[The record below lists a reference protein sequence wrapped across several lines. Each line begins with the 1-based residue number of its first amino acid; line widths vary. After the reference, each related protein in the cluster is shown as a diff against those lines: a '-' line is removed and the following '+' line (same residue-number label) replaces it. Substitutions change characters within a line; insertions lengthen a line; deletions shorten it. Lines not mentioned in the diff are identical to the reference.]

1 VSFSSKTS
9 LVGGTAAHSSRSFV
23 SRDATDDEPK
33 RLEVNLVFT
42 DAQTTA
48 RALGAVESLARDLGA
63 CIRLRAPVVVPRQL
77 PLDESPVSVRF
88 VEGCLADLASRL
100 AHDGFESTAH
110 VYLCR
115 DQAEALLQVLSA
127 NSLLVV
133 GGKNRWWPTTRLGR
147 LVKVLRSNGHR
158 VVFIR
163 SNGCQSDG
171 Q

>member
-1 VSFSSKTS
+1 MNRFKTS
-9 LVGGTAAHSSRSFV
+9 LAGGMAAQPSPSLK
-23 SRDATDDEPK
+23 SRDETDHEPK

-48 RALGAVESLARDLGA
+48 DALVTVESLARDLGA

-100 AHDGFESTAH
+100 VHDGFESTAH

-115 DQAEALLQVLSA
+115 DPAEALLQVLSP

-133 GGKNRWWPTTRLGR
+133 GGKSRWWPTRLGY
-147 LVKVLRSNGHR
+147 LVKILRSKGHQ
-158 VVFIR
+158 VVFV
-163 SNGCQSDG
+163 SNNVCGSDR
-171 Q
+171 

>member
-1 VSFSSKTS
+1 VNLNSKTIP
-9 LVGGTAAHSSRSFV
+9 VGAMAAQSSPWLASRAATAH
-23 SRDATDDEPK
+23 EPE

-48 RALGAVESLARDLGA
+48 GALATVESLARDLGA

-88 VEGCLADLASRL
+88 IEGCLADLASRL
-100 AHDGFESTAH
+100 EHDGFESTAH

-115 DQAEALLQVLSA
+115 DQGEALLQVLSP

-133 GGKNRWWPTTRLGR
+133 GGKGRWWPTRLVS
-147 LVKVLRSNGHR
+147 LVKVLRSKGHR
-158 VVFIR
+158 VVFVGK
-163 SNGCQSDG
+163 NGCRSEG
-171 Q
+171 R

>member
-1 VSFSSKTS
+1 MNPFKTS
-9 LVGGTAAHSSRSFV
+9 LVGGMAAQSSRSLV
-23 SRDATDDEPK
+23 SRDATDHEPK

-48 RALGAVESLARDLGA
+48 GAVATVESLAQDLGA

-77 PLDESPVSVRF
+77 PLDESPVSVGF

-100 AHDGFESTAH
+100 EDDGFESTAH

-115 DQAEALLQVLSA
+115 DQTEALLQVLRP

-133 GGKNRWWPTTRLGR
+133 GGQSRWWPTRLGR
-147 LVKVLRSNGHR
+147 LVKVLRSQGHR
-158 VVFIR
+158 VVFVTR
-163 SNGCQSDG
+163 NGCQPDG